1 MNDVTDP
8 VLHSPT
14 QMPFRMRRVRG
25 IYLAESAVITGD
37 VTVGEDTN
45 IWPFVSARGDVA
57 PIRIGRGC
65 SVQDQ
70 VMLHCKHHVAL
81 EIGDHVLIG
90 HQACVHCTRV
100 GPWTLIGIGARV
112 LDDAEVGEGCIVAA
126 GAVVTP
132 GTKVPD
138 GKLVAG
144 VPAKVLRDVSEKDRA
159 YIREVVTRYVDLA
172 RAHVEN
178 QFPPFA

>member
-1 MNDVTDP
+1 MDP
-8 VLHSPT
+8 ALHSPFG
-14 QMPFRMRRVRG
+14 MPFRMRYVRG
-25 IYLAESAVITGD
+25 IYLAESAVVTGD
-37 VTVGEDTN
+37 VTIGKDSN
-45 IWPFVSARGDVA
+45 LWPFVSARGDVA
-57 PIRIGRGC
+57 PIRVGEGC
-65 SVQDQ
+65 SVQDH
-70 VMLHCKHHVAL
+70 VMLHCKHNVPL

-100 GPWTLIGIGARV
+100 GSWTLIGIGARV
-112 LDDAEVGEGCIVAA
+112 LDDAEVGENCIVAA

-132 GTKVPD
+132 GTKIPD

-172 RAHVEN
+172 RAHVAGK
-178 QFPPFA
+178 FAPYA